1 MKHKCHAINCKSPC
15 APEKLMCLK
24 HWSMVSKS
32 TKILVVVN
40 YQHGQCSGCVRP
52 SRQWLKAARK
62 AVQEVAFQEGH
73 IKIIRE
79 VL

>member
-1 MKHKCHAINCKSPC
+1 
-15 APEKLMCLK
+15 
-24 HWSMVSKS
+24 MVSKS